1 MKTANV
7 DAEEFSSSS
16 TSSVTEFG
24 ETRDWTGGDNW
35 LRLEKKALLDNSEG
49 NFLRLV
55 YIAFDHLEDILQ
67 PQSRSNV
74 SRIVNSKVISASLG
88 KGRHIQLSHPV
99 TICLRHIRTENVTNP
114 TCVFWDYTMR
124 YVKYLN
130 REVYM
135 YNIASH
141 IFC

>member
-1 MKTANV
+1 MFIPVLEIRVVKTANV
-7 DAEEFSSSS
+7 DTEEFSSSS
-16 TSSVTEFG
+16 SSTNEYG
-24 ETRDWTGGDNW
+24 ETGESNGGDNW

-49 NFLRLV
+49 NFLRLL

-67 PQSRSNV
+67 PLSQANV

-124 YVKYLN
+124 L
-130 REVYM
+130 VY
-135 YNIASH
+135 
-141 IFC
+141 